1 MTALAVEQVP
11 INAATAQRS
20 WFEQL
25 PMQVYTGNSFWS
37 PASDSVVTQA
47 FADADEGII
56 EMYPVVV
63 VRSGRAVARAAA
75 MLRPFGV
82 KQEDNSAAGWLGLIE
97 CVPEE
102 RDAGYLAI
110 EACCRWLR
118 ERGRTEVVAPQASEL
133 MSGLLVGGFDRPQ
146 TILTPYN
153 PQWYAELLSTCG
165 FSVTGSMVALEF
177 SREHVPRFFGRVDSR
192 VQIRR
197 IDTRRLPEEL
207 ETIRRFQH
215 DTFADSPAHLDR
227 TPEQMQRLVERLGE
241 ALDPDL
247 VVIAEDRDGE
257 VVGVLV
263 CLSDAWQPRP
273 VGSAPD
279 RARILTIGVAPKWRG
294 KGVAVAMGRELT
306 GILLQKGYRN
316 VEASWVRQEN
326 RRPQVVAR
334 ALGARETRRFALYT
348 RHLADARI

>member
-1 MTALAVEQVP
+1 MSTLTVEQVP
-11 INAATAQRS
+11 IDTATAQRS
-20 WFEQL
+20 WFERL
-25 PMQVYTGNSFWS
+25 PRQVYKGNSFWS
-37 PASDSVVTQA
+37 PASDSVATQA

-56 EMYPVVV
+56 EMCPVVV

-75 MLRPFGV
+75 MLHPLGV
-82 KQEDNSAAGWLGLIE
+82 RQEASPGAGWLGLIE
-97 CVPEE
+97 CLPDE
-102 RDAGYLAI
+102 REAGYLAI
-110 EACCRWLR
+110 EACCHWLR
-118 ERGRTEVVAPQASEL
+118 ERGRTEVVGPQSSEL

-153 PQWYAELLSTCG
+153 PRWYSGLLSTCG

-177 SREHVPRFFGRVDSR
+177 SREHVPRFVGSSDSR
-192 VQIRR
+192 VLIRR
-197 IDTRRLPEEL
+197 VDTSRVPEEL
-207 ETIRRFQH
+207 ETVRRFQQ

-227 TPEQMQRLVERLGE
+227 TRHQMQRLFERLGGG
-241 ALDPDL
+241 LDPDL
-247 VVIAEDRDGE
+247 VVMAEDRDGE
-257 VVGVLV
+257 AVGVLV

-306 GILLQKGYRN
+306 GILLQKGYRK

-326 RRPQVVAR
+326 WRPQVVAR
-334 ALGARETRRFALYT
+334 ALGARETRRFALYK